1 MKVLTFADVAGY
13 IAVSVVPMLINQY
26 FESVIV
32 IQILKEIYG
41 FWSGLELNLEVVWER
56 CDLSFIL
63 KTKSSGKFR
72 N

>member
-1 MKVLTFADVAGY
+1 MKVLIFADVAGY

-63 KTKSSGKFR
+63 KTESFGKFR